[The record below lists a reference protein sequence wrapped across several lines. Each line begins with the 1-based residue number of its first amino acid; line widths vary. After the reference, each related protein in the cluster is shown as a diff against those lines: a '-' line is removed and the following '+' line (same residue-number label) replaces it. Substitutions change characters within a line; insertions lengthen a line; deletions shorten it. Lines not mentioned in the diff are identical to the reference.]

1 MASLD
6 RHETYLNPSTC
17 QDEYVQYDRGG
28 KTPSQRLF
36 LTTKPYGPWEIRGVN
51 DIQHFVRI
59 LVALTLKA
67 NLVVAEA
74 ICKGGQEVKEADKNL
89 RHNPNPSN
97 WKSASKVETIAN
109 ILTESLSV

>member
-17 QDEYVQYDRGG
+17 QDEYVQYNRGG
-28 KTPSQRLF
+28 KTPSQKSF
-36 LTTKPYGPWEIRGVN
+36 LTTKPYGPWEIRGVG

-74 ICKGGQEVKEADKNL
+74 ICKGDQELEEADTDL
-89 RHNPNPSN
+89 RDTIPTLAIGNQHR
-97 WKSASKVETIAN
+97 KSK
-109 ILTESLSV
+109 

>member
-36 LTTKPYGPWEIRGVN
+36 LTTKPYGPWEIRGVG

-74 ICKGGQEVKEADKNL
+74 ICKGDQELEEANTDL
-89 RHNPNPSN
+89 
-97 WKSASKVETIAN
+97 
-109 ILTESLSV
+109 